1 MNADTFRVVESGL
14 LPVYASDD
22 RRLVSARELHAALEI
37 GWQFSDWIQDRIA
50 KYGFVEGQEF
60 FRVSCKT
67 PAGGRPRIEYWLT
80 LDCAKEIAMVE
91 NNERGRRIRRYLIEV
106 EKRYRSGLA
115 LSAEQM
121 LADPDFLVE
130 LAIRYRDER
139 NARLAAEAKVAE
151 LTPKA
156 EFHDRVA
163 ASNDAISIREAAK
176 VLGTGQNRLFAWLR
190 GQRILMHDNQPYQEY
205 LDAGYFRVI
214 EQTWE
219 DRHGQPHISPKTLV
233 TAKGLTWI
241 QKRWDA
247 DNRPSD
253 TASRRPQLSVV
264 PSH

>member
-1 MNADTFRVVESGL
+1 MDDLRVIETGV
-14 LPVYASDD
+14 LPVYESDD
-22 RRLVSARELHAALEI
+22 RRLVSARELHAALGS

-91 NNERGRRIRRYLIEV
+91 NNERGRRIRRYLIDV

-151 LTPKA
+151 LAPKA

-163 ASNDAISIREAAK
+163 SSEDAMSVREAAK
-176 VLGTGQNRLFAWLR
+176 LLGTGQNRLFDWLR
-190 GQRILMHDNQPYQEY
+190 GQHILMADNRPYQEY
-205 LDAGYFRVI
+205 LDRGYFRVI
-214 EQTWE
+214 EQVWT
-219 DRHGQPHISPKTLV
+219 DRQGNQHPTTKTLV
-233 TAKGLTWI
+233 TGRGLIWL

-247 DNRPSD
+247 DHPQTENR
-253 TASRRPQLSVV
+253 ALRVIR
-264 PSH
+264 